1 MLIRAFS
8 QHDLAPLT
16 DLTIETFRPFYE
28 DSFRPLTGDVIFAI
42 QHGNWRDDHRK
53 QVAELH
59 APERHAYVAV
69 AEAEDGIAGYVA
81 WSVEPVGRKGT
92 VTILAVS
99 AKHRR
104 HRVGTALCEHAFAEM
119 RALGA
124 ELVEIGTGGDPFH
137 APARAL
143 YERLGCTPFPAMV
156 YFRRL

>member
-1 MLIRAFS
+1 MLIRAFT

-16 DLTIETFRPFYE
+16 ELTIETFRPFYE
-28 DSFRPLTGDVIFAI
+28 DSFRPLVGEAVFAN
-42 QHGNWRDDHRK
+42 QHGNWRDDYRK

-59 APERHAYVAV
+59 APERHTYVAV

-81 WSVEPVGRKGT
+81 WSVDPARRNGS

-104 HRVGTALCEHAFAEM
+104 HHVGTALCEHAFEKM
-119 RALGA
+119 RTLGA
-124 ELVEIGTGGDPFH
+124 EVVEIGTGGDPFH

-143 YERLGCTPFPAMV
+143 YERLGCTPLPVVV
-156 YFRRL
+156 YYRQL